1 MYSERLIVGIKGQVV
16 AIDTSTGTEAWRT
29 SLPVSGLL
37 ASRNDIV
44 SVLKKEGMI
53 FAATSGFVFAL
64 AESDGSVLW
73 KNELPGLGFNEV
85 SLALDG
91 AAIKT
96 VREVIYRDHP
106 TLHHHRRLPH

>member
-16 AIDTSTGTEAWRT
+16 AIDTATGAEAWRT
-29 SLPVSGLL
+29 PLPTSGLL

-64 AESDGSVLW
+64 AESDGHVLW

-96 VREVIYRDHP
+96 VRELIFRDDPLAHQ
-106 TLHHHRRLPH
+106 HRAFPH

>member
-16 AIDTSTGTEAWRT
+16 AVDTATGAEAWRT
-29 SLPVSGLL
+29 SLPISGLL
-37 ASRNDIV
+37 ASRNDVV
-44 SVLKKEGMI
+44 SVLKKEGVI

-64 AESDGSVLW
+64 AESDGQVLW

-96 VREVIYRDHP
+96 VREVIYRDDP
-106 TLHHHRRLPH
+106 SAPHHRHFQH

>member
-16 AIDTSTGTEAWRT
+16 AIDTATGAEAWRT
-29 SLPVSGLL
+29 PLPISGIL
-37 ASRNDIV
+37 ASRNDVV

-73 KNELPGLGFNEV
+73 KNELPGLGFNEI

-96 VREVIYRDHP
+96 VREVVYRRDP
-106 TLHHHRRLPH
+106 TAPHHSHFPH

>member
-1 MYSERLIVGIKGQVV
+1 MYSERLIVGIRGQVV
-16 AIDTSTGTEAWRT
+16 AIDTATGAEAWRT
-29 SLPVSGLL
+29 PLPITSFL

-44 SVLKKEGMI
+44 SVLKKEGVI

-64 AESDGSVLW
+64 AESDGQVLW

-91 AAIKT
+91 SAIKT
-96 VREVIYRDHP
+96 VREVIYRDDPLAHQP
-106 TLHHHRRLPH
+106 TAFNH